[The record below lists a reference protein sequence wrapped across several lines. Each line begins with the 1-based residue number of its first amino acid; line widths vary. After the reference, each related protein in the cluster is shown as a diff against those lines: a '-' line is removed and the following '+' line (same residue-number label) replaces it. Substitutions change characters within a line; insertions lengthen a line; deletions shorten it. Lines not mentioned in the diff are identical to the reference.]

1 MSTQQKVRN
10 VMKLVKV
17 VIIVAFLVLLIVFV
31 WENRKETQVDLIF
44 GEVTMPLSV
53 LILALFI
60 IGLAIGFVIGKAKT
74 WRRI

>member
-60 IGLAIGFVIGKAKT
+60 IGLAIGFVLGKAKT